1 MTRVLLFC
9 AFCLYGVSAYVIN
22 SHCGKNAHA
31 LAFGSGFGVGVGA
44 AGLVFLTVSCR

>member
-1 MTRVLLFC
+1 MTRVLLFY

-31 LAFGSGFGVGVGA
+31 LAFGSGFGVGA